1 MREEFVIGISDV
13 HEVAERVLAQFQ
25 SGQARVLALYGDI
38 GTGKTT
44 FMQALLA
51 AAGVSG
57 PMQSPTFSY
66 VHRYELKQGID
77 KPLYHFDLYRLSGK
91 SDFFTMNTRSSA
103 LNGLKYW
110 RKRFLQRPCEYVLP
124 MGRRMRSACLRGMS
138 HEKSF

>member
-91 SDFFTMNTRSSA
+91 SDFFTAGFDEYLYDEHA
-103 LNGLKYW
+103 LVCIEWPEILEEALPPATL
-110 RKRFLQRPCEYVLP
+110 RIRFAY
-124 MGRRMRSACLRGMS
+124 GAS
-138 HEKSF
+138 H